1 MHTKLNN
8 THLALMHYSWAM
20 DLDPKVTLLA
30 RPPDAP
36 PQGANSQVKDALDP
50 ALSRA
55 GQELAEGE
63 AGEEPMVEQH
73 EDFQGQLVELVV
85 LVLVLVFMLGLMLVV
100 QPDTRGDQR
109 GLPAGRGG
117 EPAQLRGAGG
127 RSGHGGQ

>member
-1 MHTKLNN
+1 M
-8 THLALMHYSWAM
+8 
-20 DLDPKVTLLA
+20 
-30 RPPDAP
+30 
-36 PQGANSQVKDALDP
+36 KDALDP

-85 LVLVLVFMLGLMLVV
+85 LVLVLVLVLVFMLGLVLVV

-127 RSGHGGQ
+127 RPGHGGQ